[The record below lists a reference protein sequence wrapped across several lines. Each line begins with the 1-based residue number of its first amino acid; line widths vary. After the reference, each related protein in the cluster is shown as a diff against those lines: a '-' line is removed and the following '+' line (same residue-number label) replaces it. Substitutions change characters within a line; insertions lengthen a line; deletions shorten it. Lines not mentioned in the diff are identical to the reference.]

1 MSTNFE
7 EVRCNIAKELAK
19 IQQKINV
26 RRLNVLL
33 KQAVKVKQLTK
44 EQTEVIEW
52 LNKEI
57 NSTLKRQAL
66 IEERFEYME
75 YFLDK
80 TDAV

>member
-7 EVRCNIAKELAK
+7 EVRCNIAKELAI

-26 RRLNVLL
+26 RRMNVLL
-33 KQAVKVKQLTK
+33 KQAVKVKLTK
-44 EQTEVIEW
+44 EQTELIEW

-66 IEERFEYME
+66 IEDKFEYLE

-80 TDAV
+80 TDVV

>member
-7 EVRCNIAKELAK
+7 EVRCNIAKELAI

-26 RRLNVLL
+26 CRMNVLL
-33 KQAVKVKQLTK
+33 KRAAKVKLTK
-44 EQTEVIEW
+44 EHTELIEW

-57 NSTLKRQAL
+57 NSTLKRQTL
-66 IEERFEYME
+66 IEYTFEYLE

-80 TDAV
+80 ADAV

>member
-7 EVRCNIAKELAK
+7 EVRCNIAKELAI

-26 RRLNVLL
+26 HRLNVLL

-66 IEERFEYME
+66 IEDKFEYLE
-75 YFLDK
+75 CFLDK

>member
-26 RRLNVLL
+26 HRLNVLL